1 MKRSLLLLSSLA
13 WLVIGAGCHQREVEN
28 TTGPAAPAVPAPATA
43 ALQKAPN
50 WTLPDLNGKPVHLS
64 DYAGKVV
71 ILDFWATWCPPC
83 REEIP
88 GFIDL
93 QKKYGAK
100 GLVIIGA
107 SVDQD
112 GPPVVRDF
120 VAKNQI
126 NYQIVMANDDVT
138 KAYGGIEG
146 IPTTFVIDPA
156 GNVVK
161 SYMGATEESEFEAQI
176 KPLLAQV
183 K

>member
-1 MKRSLLLLSSLA
+1 MKPSLLSLLAFAALTAFTLSPA
-13 WLVIGAGCHQREVEN
+13 GADPLEKGQ
-28 TTGPAAPAVPAPATA
+28 APA
-43 ALQKAPN
+43 
-50 WTLPDLNGKPVHLS
+50 WTLPDLNGKPVHLA
-64 DYAGKVV
+64 DYKGKVV

-83 REEIP
+83 RAEIP

-100 GLVIIGA
+100 GLVVIGA

-112 GPPVVRDF
+112 GPPVVSAF
-120 VAKNQI
+120 VTQNHM
-126 NYQIVMANDDVT
+126 NYQIVMANEDVT

-146 IPTTFVIDPA
+146 IPTTFVIDPS
-156 GNVVK
+156 GQIVK
-161 SYMGATEESEFEAQI
+161 SYVGATEESEFETRI